1 MGLMKCP
8 DCKSE
13 VSDRLDACPK
23 CGCPFTEEIKKEALQ
38 AEEPKAEV
46 KKTEAVTKEQDSENV
61 NQQNELID
69 NDNKPSVNI
78 NWKKVKIAV
87 IIVVIA
93 AIVIGGIVFALNFK
107 KMQINKANK
116 LIEQTQYSEAVK
128 VLEKYKDDD
137 DDVKKLYDDAAYMAS
152 DEGQFLTAFAK
163 GLMQRWELNLSTVD
177 SNDSATYIAD
187 MQKLINAELNEIS
200 KYRDVTFSDD
210 TFNQKAHDYI
220 NDLDKQMDSL
230 NYYTTDYNKY
240 ANEWSDAYGDRSL
253 IISYF
258 LNNYP
263 VKIDD
268 KYADIKNELST
279 VAKSTEES
287 KVLEKDINSMINTE
301 SFELVED
308 SYGYKTY
315 KKNITNTTKY
325 TFEYFGLNVQCL
337 DDSKNIIDQ
346 EYTDQ
351 IKSFA
356 PGQTA
361 TLEFTTD
368 KSPSSF
374 NVEAE
379 YSIKGE

>member
-46 KKTEAVTKEQDSENV
+46 EKTEAVTKEQDSENV

-78 NWKKVKIAV
+78 NWKKVKIGV

-128 VLEKYKDDD
+128 VLEKYKED

-163 GLMQRWELNLSTVD
+163 GLMQRWELNYPDPTD
-177 SNDSATYIAD
+177 AATFVKYYTD
-187 MQKLINAELNEIS
+187 YVNAELNEIG
-200 KYRDVTFSDD
+200 KFRDVTFSDN
-210 TFNQKAHDYI
+210 TFNQKVHDYI
-220 NDLDKQMDSL
+220 DALDKQLKSL
-230 NYYTTDYNKY
+230 DYYATDT
-240 ANEWSDAYGDRSL
+240 ARSQADWSSAYKQRSL
-253 IISYF
+253 IIKYF

-268 KYADIKNELST
+268 KYADIKNEFIVDANSVEAENKL
-279 VAKSTEES
+279 
-287 KVLEKDINSMINTE
+287 KDEINNMINAGP
-301 SFELVED
+301 FELVED

-315 KKNITNTTKY
+315 RRNITNTTEY

-346 EYTDQ
+346 EYTGQ

>member
-38 AEEPKAEV
+38 AEEQKVNDEEIDEI
-46 KKTEAVTKEQDSENV
+46 TQEQNTKII
-61 NQQNELID
+61 NQQNEVEET
-69 NDNKPSVNI
+69 NNNPSVNI
-78 NWKKVKIAV
+78 NWKKVKIGV

-128 VLEKYKDDD
+128 VLEKYKED

-163 GLMQRWELNLSTVD
+163 GLMQRWELNYPDPTD
-177 SNDSATYIAD
+177 AATFVKYYTD
-187 MQKLINAELNEIS
+187 YVNAELNEIG
-200 KYRDVTFSDD
+200 KFRDVTFSDN
-210 TFNQKAHDYI
+210 TFNQKVHDYI
-220 NDLDKQMDSL
+220 DALDKQLKSL
-230 NYYTTDYNKY
+230 DYYATDT
-240 ANEWSDAYGDRSL
+240 ARSQADWSSAYKQRSL
-253 IISYF
+253 IIKYF

-268 KYADIKNELST
+268 KYADIKNEFIVDANSVEAENKL
-279 VAKSTEES
+279 
-287 KVLEKDINSMINTE
+287 KDEINNMINAGP
-301 SFELVED
+301 FELVED

-315 KKNITNTTKY
+315 KRNITNTTEY

-346 EYTDQ
+346 EYTGQ

>member
-38 AEEPKAEV
+38 AEEQKVNDEGIDEI
-46 KKTEAVTKEQDSENV
+46 TQEQNTKII
-61 NQQNELID
+61 NQQNEVEET
-69 NDNKPSVNI
+69 NNNPSVNI
-78 NWKKVKIAV
+78 NWKKVKIGV

-116 LIEQTQYSEAVK
+116 LIEQTQYSEALK

-137 DDVKKLYDDAAYMAS
+137 DVKKLYDDTAYMAS

-163 GLMQRWELNLSTVD
+163 GLTQRWELDYPDETDAATHVKNY
-177 SNDSATYIAD
+177 SNSV
-187 MQKLINAELNEIS
+187 NAELNEIG
-200 KYRDVTFSDD
+200 KFRDVTFSDN

-220 NDLDKQMDSL
+220 NDLDKQMNSL
-230 NYYTTDYNKY
+230 NYYTTDYSKY

-287 KVLEKDINSMINTE
+287 KVLEKDIDSMINTE

-346 EYTDQ
+346 EYTGQ

>member
-78 NWKKVKIAV
+78 NWKKVNIAV

-128 VLEKYKDDD
+128 VLEKYKND

>member
-128 VLEKYKDDD
+128 VLEKYKED

-163 GLMQRWELNLSTVD
+163 GLMQRWELNYPDPTD
-177 SNDSATYIAD
+177 AATFVKYYTD
-187 MQKLINAELNEIS
+187 YVNAELNEIG
-200 KYRDVTFSDD
+200 KFRDVTFSDN
-210 TFNQKAHDYI
+210 TFNQKVHDYI
-220 NDLDKQMDSL
+220 DALDKQLKSL
-230 NYYTTDYNKY
+230 DYYATDT
-240 ANEWSDAYGDRSL
+240 ARSQADWSSAYKQRSL
-253 IISYF
+253 IIKYF

-268 KYADIKNELST
+268 KYADIKNEFIVDANSVEAENKL
-279 VAKSTEES
+279 
-287 KVLEKDINSMINTE
+287 KDEINNMINAGP
-301 SFELVED
+301 FELVED

-315 KKNITNTTKY
+315 KRNITNTTEY

-346 EYTDQ
+346 EYTGQ

>member
-1 MGLMKCP
+1 
-8 DCKSE
+8 
-13 VSDRLDACPK
+13 
-23 CGCPFTEEIKKEALQ
+23 
-38 AEEPKAEV
+38 
-46 KKTEAVTKEQDSENV
+46 
-61 NQQNELID
+61 
-69 NDNKPSVNI
+69 
-78 NWKKVKIAV
+78 
-87 IIVVIA
+87 
-93 AIVIGGIVFALNFK
+93 
-107 KMQINKANK
+107 MQINKANK

-128 VLEKYKDDD
+128 VLEKYKDD

>member
-46 KKTEAVTKEQDSENV
+46 EKTEAVTKEQDSENV

-78 NWKKVKIAV
+78 NWKKVKIGV

-128 VLEKYKDDD
+128 VLEKYKED

-163 GLMQRWELNLSTVD
+163 GLMQRWELNYPDPTD
-177 SNDSATYIAD
+177 AATFVKYYTD
-187 MQKLINAELNEIS
+187 YVNAELNEIG
-200 KYRDVTFSDD
+200 KFRDVTFSDN
-210 TFNQKAHDYI
+210 TFNQKVHDYI
-220 NDLDKQMDSL
+220 DALDKQLKSL
-230 NYYTTDYNKY
+230 DYYATDT
-240 ANEWSDAYGDRSL
+240 ARSQSDWSSAYKQRSL
-253 IISYF
+253 IIKYF

-268 KYADIKNELST
+268 KYADIKNEFIVDANSVEAENKL
-279 VAKSTEES
+279 
-287 KVLEKDINSMINTE
+287 KDEINNMINAGP
-301 SFELVED
+301 FELVED

-315 KKNITNTTKY
+315 KRNITNTTEY

-346 EYTDQ
+346 EYTGQ

>member
-38 AEEPKAEV
+38 AEESKAEV
-46 KKTEAVTKEQDSENV
+46 EKTEAVTKEQDSENV

-87 IIVVIA
+87 IVVVIA

-137 DDVKKLYDDAAYMAS
+137 DVKKLYDDAAYMAS

-163 GLMQRWELNLSTVD
+163 GLMQRWELNYPDPTD
-177 SNDSATYIAD
+177 AATFVKYYTD
-187 MQKLINAELNEIS
+187 YVNAELNEIG
-200 KYRDVTFSDD
+200 KFRDVTFSDN
-210 TFNQKAHDYI
+210 TFNQKVHDYI
-220 NDLDKQMDSL
+220 DALDKQLKSL
-230 NYYTTDYNKY
+230 DYYATDT
-240 ANEWSDAYGDRSL
+240 ARSQADWSSAYKQRSL
-253 IISYF
+253 IIKYF

-268 KYADIKNELST
+268 KYADIKNEFIVDANSVEAENKL
-279 VAKSTEES
+279 
-287 KVLEKDINSMINTE
+287 KDEINNMINAGP
-301 SFELVED
+301 FELVED

-315 KKNITNTTKY
+315 KRNITNTTEY

-346 EYTDQ
+346 EYTGQ

>member
-46 KKTEAVTKEQDSENV
+46 EKTEAVTKEQDSENV

-78 NWKKVKIAV
+78 NWKKVKIGV

-128 VLEKYKDDD
+128 VLEKYKED

-163 GLMQRWELNLSTVD
+163 GLMQRWELNYPDPTD
-177 SNDSATYIAD
+177 AATFVKYYTD
-187 MQKLINAELNEIS
+187 YVNAELNEIG
-200 KYRDVTFSDD
+200 KFRDVTFSDN
-210 TFNQKAHDYI
+210 TFNQKVHDYI
-220 NDLDKQMDSL
+220 DALDKQLKSL
-230 NYYTTDYNKY
+230 DYYATDTVRSQ
-240 ANEWSDAYGDRSL
+240 ADWASAYKQRSL
-253 IISYF
+253 IIKYF

-268 KYADIKNELST
+268 KYADIKNEFIVDANSVEAENKL
-279 VAKSTEES
+279 
-287 KVLEKDINSMINTE
+287 KDEINNMINAGP
-301 SFELVED
+301 FELVED

>member
-38 AEEPKAEV
+38 AEEQKVNDEEIDEI
-46 KKTEAVTKEQDSENV
+46 TQEQNTKII
-61 NQQNELID
+61 NQQNEVEET
-69 NDNKPSVNI
+69 NNNPSVNS

-137 DDVKKLYDDAAYMAS
+137 DVKKLYDDAAYMAS

-163 GLMQRWELNLSTVD
+163 GLMQRWELNLSTPD
-177 SNDSATYIAD
+177 TNDSATYIAN

-200 KYRDVTFSDD
+200 KYRDVTFSND

-268 KYADIKNELST
+268 KYADIKNEVAS
-279 VAKSTEES
+279 VAKLAEES
-287 KVLEKDINSMINTE
+287 KVLEKDINNMINAGP
-301 SFELVED
+301 FELAED

-346 EYTDQ
+346 EYTGQ

>member
-46 KKTEAVTKEQDSENV
+46 EKTEAVTKEQDSENV

-78 NWKKVKIAV
+78 NWKKVKIGV

-128 VLEKYKDDD
+128 VLEKYKED

-163 GLMQRWELNLSTVD
+163 GLMQRWELNYPDPTD
-177 SNDSATYIAD
+177 AATFVKYYTD
-187 MQKLINAELNEIS
+187 YVNAELNEIG
-200 KYRDVTFSDD
+200 KFRDVTFSDN
-210 TFNQKAHDYI
+210 TFNQKVHDYI
-220 NDLDKQMDSL
+220 DALDKQLKSL
-230 NYYTTDYNKY
+230 DYYATDT
-240 ANEWSDAYGDRSL
+240 ARSQADWSSAYKQRSL
-253 IISYF
+253 IIKYF

-268 KYADIKNELST
+268 KYADIKNEFIVDANSVEAENKL
-279 VAKSTEES
+279 
-287 KVLEKDINSMINTE
+287 KDEINNMINAGP
-301 SFELVED
+301 FELVED

-315 KKNITNTTKY
+315 KRNITNTTEY

-346 EYTDQ
+346 EYTGQ

>member
-38 AEEPKAEV
+38 AEEQKVNEEGIDE
-46 KKTEAVTKEQDSENV
+46 KTQEQNTKII
-61 NQQNELID
+61 NQQNKIEET
-69 NDNKPSVNI
+69 NNNPSVNI

-137 DDVKKLYDDAAYMAS
+137 DVKKLYDDAAYMAS

-163 GLMQRWELNLSTVD
+163 GLTQRWELDYPDETDAATHVKNY
-177 SNDSATYIAD
+177 SNSV
-187 MQKLINAELNEIS
+187 NAELNEIG
-200 KYRDVTFSDD
+200 KFRDVTFSDN
-210 TFNQKAHDYI
+210 TFNQKVHDYI
-220 NDLDKQMDSL
+220 DALDKQLKSL
-230 NYYTTDYNKY
+230 DYYATDT
-240 ANEWSDAYGDRSL
+240 ARSQADWSSAYKQRSL
-253 IISYF
+253 IIKYF

-268 KYADIKNELST
+268 KYADIKNEFIVDANSVEAENKL
-279 VAKSTEES
+279 
-287 KVLEKDINSMINTE
+287 KDEINNMINAGP
-301 SFELVED
+301 FELVED

-315 KKNITNTTKY
+315 KRNITNTTEY

-346 EYTDQ
+346 EYTGQ

>member
-46 KKTEAVTKEQDSENV
+46 EKTEAVTKEQDSENV

-78 NWKKVKIAV
+78 NWKKVKIGV

-128 VLEKYKDDD
+128 VLEKYKED

-163 GLMQRWELNLSTVD
+163 GLMQRWELNYPDPTD
-177 SNDSATYIAD
+177 AATFVKYYTD
-187 MQKLINAELNEIS
+187 YVNAELNEIG
-200 KYRDVTFSDD
+200 KFRDVTFSDN
-210 TFNQKAHDYI
+210 TFNQKVHDYI
-220 NDLDKQMDSL
+220 DALDKQLKSL
-230 NYYTTDYNKY
+230 DYYATDTVRSQ
-240 ANEWSDAYGDRSL
+240 ADWASAYKQRSL
-253 IISYF
+253 IIKYF
-258 LNNYP
+258 LNY
-263 VKIDD
+263 ILFY
-268 KYADIKNELST
+268 YAKQNFQPCNCIH
-279 VAKSTEES
+279 
-287 KVLEKDINSMINTE
+287 
-301 SFELVED
+301 
-308 SYGYKTY
+308 
-315 KKNITNTTKY
+315 
-325 TFEYFGLNVQCL
+325 
-337 DDSKNIIDQ
+337 
-346 EYTDQ
+346 
-351 IKSFA
+351 
-356 PGQTA
+356 
-361 TLEFTTD
+361 TLILCFCN
-368 KSPSSF
+368 F
-374 NVEAE
+374 L
-379 YSIKGE
+379 I

>member
-38 AEEPKAEV
+38 AEESKAEV
-46 KKTEAVTKEQDSENV
+46 EKTEAVTKEQDSENV

-87 IIVVIA
+87 IVVVIA
-93 AIVIGGIVFALNFK
+93 AIVIGGIDFALNFK

-128 VLEKYKDDD
+128 VLEKYKED

-152 DEGQFLTAFAK
+152 DEGQFLTVFAK

>member
-38 AEEPKAEV
+38 SEEPKAEV
-46 KKTEAVTKEQDSENV
+46 EKTEAVTKEQDSENV

-87 IIVVIA
+87 IVVVIA

-128 VLEKYKDDD
+128 VLEKYKED

-163 GLMQRWELNLSTVD
+163 GLMQRWEFNLSTVD

-346 EYTDQ
+346 EYTGQ

>member
-38 AEEPKAEV
+38 AEESKAEV
-46 KKTEAVTKEQDSENV
+46 EKTEAVTKEQDSENV

-87 IIVVIA
+87 IVVVIA

-128 VLEKYKDDD
+128 VLEKYKDD

-346 EYTDQ
+346 EYSDQ

-356 PGQTA
+356 PGPTA
-361 TLEFTTD
+361 TLECTTD

>member
-46 KKTEAVTKEQDSENV
+46 EKTEAVTKEQDSENV

-78 NWKKVKIAV
+78 NWKKVKIGV

-107 KMQINKANK
+107 KMQISKANK

-128 VLEKYKDDD
+128 VLEKYKED

-163 GLMQRWELNLSTVD
+163 GLMQRWELNYPDPTD
-177 SNDSATYIAD
+177 AATYVKYFTD
-187 MQKLINAELNEIS
+187 YVNAELNEVG
-200 KYRDVTFSDD
+200 KFRDVTFSDN

-220 NDLDKQMDSL
+220 AALDKQLKSL
-230 NYYTTDYNKY
+230 DYYATDTTRSLSDWSSAYNQ
-240 ANEWSDAYGDRSL
+240 RSL
-253 IISYF
+253 IITYF

-268 KYADIKNELST
+268 KYTDVKKEFLVNANSVEAENKL
-279 VAKSTEES
+279 
-287 KVLEKDINSMINTE
+287 KDEINNMINAGP
-301 SFELVED
+301 FELVED

-315 KKNITNTTKY
+315 KRNITNTTEY

-346 EYTDQ
+346 EYTGQ

>member
-38 AEEPKAEV
+38 AEESKAEV
-46 KKTEAVTKEQDSENV
+46 EKTEAVTKEQDSENV

-87 IIVVIA
+87 IVVVIA

-128 VLEKYKDDD
+128 VLEKYKD

-346 EYTDQ
+346 EYTGQ

>member
-23 CGCPFTEEIKKEALQ
+23 CGCPFTGEIKKEALQ
-38 AEEPKAEV
+38 AEESKAEV
-46 KKTEAVTKEQDSENV
+46 EKTEAVTKEQDSENV

-87 IIVVIA
+87 IVVVIA

-128 VLEKYKDDD
+128 VLEKYKDD

>member
-46 KKTEAVTKEQDSENV
+46 EKTEAVTKEQDSENV

-78 NWKKVKIAV
+78 NWKKVKIGV

-128 VLEKYKDDD
+128 VLEKYKED

-163 GLMQRWELNLSTVD
+163 GLMQRWELNYPDPTD
-177 SNDSATYIAD
+177 AATFVKYYTD
-187 MQKLINAELNEIS
+187 YVNAELNEIG
-200 KYRDVTFSDD
+200 KFRDVTFSDN
-210 TFNQKAHDYI
+210 TFNQKVHDYI
-220 NDLDKQMDSL
+220 DALDKQLKSL
-230 NYYTTDYNKY
+230 DYYATDTVMSQ
-240 ANEWSDAYGDRSL
+240 ADWASAYKQRSL
-253 IISYF
+253 IIKYF

-268 KYADIKNELST
+268 KYADIKNEFIVDANSVEAENKL
-279 VAKSTEES
+279 
-287 KVLEKDINSMINTE
+287 KDEINNMINAGP
-301 SFELVED
+301 FELVED

-315 KKNITNTTKY
+315 KRNITNTTEY

-346 EYTDQ
+346 EYTGQ

>member
-38 AEEPKAEV
+38 AEESKAEV
-46 KKTEAVTKEQDSENV
+46 EKTEAVTKEQDSENV

-87 IIVVIA
+87 IVVVIA

-128 VLEKYKDDD
+128 VLEKYKDD

-315 KKNITNTTKY
+315 KKNIT
-325 TFEYFGLNVQCL
+325 
-337 DDSKNIIDQ
+337 KNSFPKVSCSITISEQGVNLFLIIV
-346 EYTDQ
+346 
-351 IKSFA
+351 KR
-356 PGQTA
+356 
-361 TLEFTTD
+361 
-368 KSPSSF
+368 
-374 NVEAE
+374 
-379 YSIKGE
+379 

>member
-46 KKTEAVTKEQDSENV
+46 EKTEAVTKEQDSENV

-78 NWKKVKIAV
+78 NWKKVKIGV

-128 VLEKYKDDD
+128 VLEKYKED

-163 GLMQRWELNLSTVD
+163 GLMQRWELNYPDPTD
-177 SNDSATYIAD
+177 AATFVKYYTD
-187 MQKLINAELNEIS
+187 YVNAELNEIG
-200 KYRDVTFSDD
+200 KFRDVTFSDN
-210 TFNQKAHDYI
+210 TFNQKVHC
-220 NDLDKQMDSL
+220 LL
-230 NYYTTDYNKY
+230 YT
-240 ANEWSDAYGDRSL
+240 SDAATNSL
-253 IISYF
+253 
-258 LNNYP
+258 
-263 VKIDD
+263 V
-268 KYADIKNELST
+268 
-279 VAKSTEES
+279 
-287 KVLEKDINSMINTE
+287 
-301 SFELVED
+301 
-308 SYGYKTY
+308 
-315 KKNITNTTKY
+315 
-325 TFEYFGLNVQCL
+325 
-337 DDSKNIIDQ
+337 
-346 EYTDQ
+346 
-351 IKSFA
+351 
-356 PGQTA
+356 
-361 TLEFTTD
+361 
-368 KSPSSF
+368 
-374 NVEAE
+374 
-379 YSIKGE
+379 

>member
-46 KKTEAVTKEQDSENV
+46 EKTEAVTKEQDSENV

-78 NWKKVKIAV
+78 NWKKVKIGV

-128 VLEKYKDDD
+128 VLEKYKED

-163 GLMQRWELNLSTVD
+163 GLMQRWELNYPDPTD
-177 SNDSATYIAD
+177 AATFVKYYTD
-187 MQKLINAELNEIS
+187 YVNAELNEIG
-200 KYRDVTFSDD
+200 KFRDVTFSDD

-346 EYTDQ
+346 EYTGQ

>member
-23 CGCPFTEEIKKEALQ
+23 CGCPFTEEVKKEALQ
-38 AEEPKAEV
+38 AEEQKVNDEGIDEI
-46 KKTEAVTKEQDSENV
+46 TQEQNTKII
-61 NQQNELID
+61 NQQNEIEETD
-69 NDNKPSVNI
+69 NNPSVNI
-78 NWKKVKIAV
+78 NWKKIKIGV

-116 LIEQTQYSEAVK
+116 LIEQTQYSEALK

-137 DDVKKLYDDAAYMAS
+137 DVKKLYDDTAYMAS

-163 GLMQRWELNLSTVD
+163 GLTQRWELDYPDETDAATHVKNY
-177 SNDSATYIAD
+177 SNSV
-187 MQKLINAELNEIS
+187 NAELNEIG
-200 KYRDVTFSDD
+200 KFRDVTFSDN
-210 TFNQKAHDYI
+210 TFNQKVHDYI
-220 NDLDKQMDSL
+220 DALDKQLKSL
-230 NYYTTDYNKY
+230 DYYATDT
-240 ANEWSDAYGDRSL
+240 ARSQADWSSAYKQRSL
-253 IISYF
+253 IIKYF

-268 KYADIKNELST
+268 KYADIKNEFIVDANSVEAENKL
-279 VAKSTEES
+279 
-287 KVLEKDINSMINTE
+287 KDEINNMINAGP
-301 SFELVED
+301 FELVED

-315 KKNITNTTKY
+315 KRNITNTTEY

-346 EYTDQ
+346 EYTGQ

>member
-38 AEEPKAEV
+38 AEEQKVNDEEIDEI
-46 KKTEAVTKEQDSENV
+46 TQEQNTKII
-61 NQQNELID
+61 NQQNEVEET
-69 NDNKPSVNI
+69 NNNPSVNI

-137 DDVKKLYDDAAYMAS
+137 DVKKLYDDAAYMAS

-163 GLMQRWELNLSTVD
+163 GLMQRWELNYPDPTD
-177 SNDSATYIAD
+177 AATFVKYYTD
-187 MQKLINAELNEIS
+187 YVNAELNEIG
-200 KYRDVTFSDD
+200 KFRDVTFSDN
-210 TFNQKAHDYI
+210 TFNQKVHDYI
-220 NDLDKQMDSL
+220 DALDKQLKSL
-230 NYYTTDYNKY
+230 DYYATDT
-240 ANEWSDAYGDRSL
+240 ARSQADWSSAYKQRSL
-253 IISYF
+253 IIKYF

-268 KYADIKNELST
+268 KYADIKNEFIVDANSVEAENKL
-279 VAKSTEES
+279 
-287 KVLEKDINSMINTE
+287 KDEINNMINAGP
-301 SFELVED
+301 FELAED

-346 EYTDQ
+346 EYTGQ

>member
-38 AEEPKAEV
+38 AEEQKVNDEEIDEI
-46 KKTEAVTKEQDSENV
+46 TQEQNTKII
-61 NQQNELID
+61 NQQNEVEET
-69 NDNKPSVNI
+69 NNNPSVNI

-137 DDVKKLYDDAAYMAS
+137 DVKKLYDDAAYMAS

-163 GLMQRWELNLSTVD
+163 GLMQRWELNYPDPTD
-177 SNDSATYIAD
+177 AATFVKYYTD
-187 MQKLINAELNEIS
+187 YVNAELNEIG
-200 KYRDVTFSDD
+200 KFRDVTFSDN
-210 TFNQKAHDYI
+210 TFNQKVHDYI
-220 NDLDKQMDSL
+220 DALDKQLKSL
-230 NYYTTDYNKY
+230 DYYATDT
-240 ANEWSDAYGDRSL
+240 ARSQADWSSAYKQRSL
-253 IISYF
+253 IIKYF

-268 KYADIKNELST
+268 KYADIKNEFIVDANSVEAENKL
-279 VAKSTEES
+279 
-287 KVLEKDINSMINTE
+287 KDEINNMINAGP
-301 SFELVED
+301 FELVED

-315 KKNITNTTKY
+315 KRNITNTTEY

-346 EYTDQ
+346 EYTGQ